1 MDLLLERPDLG
12 PQLGRLRLQRQD
24 QGGSGFR

>member
-12 PQLGRLRLQRQD
+12 PQLGRLRLQRQV
-24 QGGSGFR
+24 QGSGFR